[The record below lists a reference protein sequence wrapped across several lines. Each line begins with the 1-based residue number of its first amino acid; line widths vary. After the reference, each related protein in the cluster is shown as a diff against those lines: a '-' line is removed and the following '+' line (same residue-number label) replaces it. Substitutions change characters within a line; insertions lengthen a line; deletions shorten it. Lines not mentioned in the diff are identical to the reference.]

1 MDPRRKRL
9 LAVSVL
15 QHRLRDRR
23 RRRSW
28 VRETNQAR
36 LEQGEFHRL
45 VRELRLDGDRFQNH
59 FRLSVEQFDGLLL
72 RVGPLI
78 RAVETN
84 YRKPIS
90 PSQRLSI
97 CLRYLASG
105 ESCRSV
111 AHSYRVGV
119 STVCG
124 IVRQVSQAI
133 WDCLQDDFMPVPGEA
148 DWRAM
153 AEDYMELRNF
163 PNCVGAV
170 DCKHVV
176 IQAPANSGSLY
187 RNYKGSFS
195 IVLTAVVDARYR
207 FRLVD
212 LGACGGSSDGDLSN
226 SVFGQTLRTATLS
239 LPPDRQLPGAEHL
252 GPLPHVLVG
261 DEALPLL
268 RNLMRPYPGA
278 SLSREQRLYNQ
289 RLSQARRVADC
300 VFSRLASEFRIFQQV
315 IRIEPVAAELA
326 VRAACILHNFMR
338 WDLTEDISA
347 DGAGEGLLPVQRL
360 QSEDCSAEAASIRNR
375 FAEYLSSPAGAQPG
389 CTVFDTGQEL

>member
-1 MDPRRKRL
+1 MDPQQKRL
-9 LAVSVL
+9 LAVAVL
-15 QHRLRDRR
+15 YHRLKARR

-36 LEQGEFHRL
+36 PEQGEFHRL
-45 VRELRLDGDRFQNH
+45 VRELRLDGGRFQTH
-59 FRLSVEQFDGLLL
+59 FRLSVEQFDGLLH

-97 CLRYLASG
+97 CLRYLVSG

-124 IVRQVSQAI
+124 IVRQVSQAV
-133 WDCLQDDFMPVPGEA
+133 WDCLVDDFMPVPREA

-170 DCKHVV
+170 DSKHVI
-176 IQAPANSGSLY
+176 IQAPANSGPLY

-212 LGACGGSSDGDLSN
+212 LGACGGSSDGDVLSD
-226 SVFGQTLRTATLS
+226 SVFGQALRTATLR
-239 LPPDRQLPGAEHL
+239 LPPDQHLPGAEHL

-261 DEALPLL
+261 DEAFPLL
-268 RNLMRPYPGA
+268 RNLMRPYPG
-278 SLSREQRLYNQ
+278 SNLPREQRLYNQ
-289 RLSQARRVADC
+289 RLSQARRLVDC

-315 IRIEPVAAELA
+315 MRIEPVAAELA

-360 QSEDCSAEAASIRNR
+360 QSDDASAEASSIRNR
-375 FAEYLSSPAGAQPG
+375 FAEYLSSPEKGWEPVG
-389 CTVFDTGQEL
+389 